1 MNDWRWGRKILP
13 PDQEQTLAGIE
24 GKREQSN
31 ATFGRLHQKLA
42 DRPELHQRLADLGG
56 KMAQSTALLARL
68 RYVMEF
74 RHELKRMGLKPEQV
88 KGLMPSRD
96 TKWGQR
102 PMFVI
107 GLHDIEGQEHL
118 FQRPIRVP
126 QG

>member
-13 PDQEQTLAGIE
+13 PEQEQTLGGIE

-31 ATFGRLHQKLA
+31 ATFGCLQHKLA

-56 KMAQSTALLARL
+56 KMVQSTALIARL

-74 RHELKRMGLKPEQV
+74 RHELKRMGLKLEQV
-88 KGLMPSRD
+88 QGLMPSRG

-102 PMFVI
+102 PLFVI
-107 GLHDIEGQEHL
+107 GFRDTESQEHL

-126 QG
+126 RE